1 VTEKPNPGRIFYG
14 WFIVAAAIIGLAL
27 GYSVV
32 AVMAFGTFIN
42 PLEVE
47 FGWSRGQISL
57 GLSII
62 SYTAIFV
69 FPLAGMLVDRIG
81 ARRVLIPSSLLFA
94 ATMASMYFLTDS
106 LWHFYAMCF
115 LIPIMGSGTAPL
127 TYSRIIVAWF
137 DRKRGL
143 ALGIGL
149 AGVGLGTA
157 LVPLIATWIM
167 GTYGWRQAYAG
178 IGILIVLLVMPVV
191 WLVMYNSPREKGLL
205 PDGDAP
211 AADADVYEEKKT
223 LVGLTASEALKTRTF
238 WLMVGSFGIAGL
250 TTSTILIHLIPLMM
264 DRGMSRAE
272 AAGTFAYLGTALLIG
287 RLLAGYLMDKFFAPR
302 VVILFLLG
310 PVIGLAMFASGAT
323 GTTAALCAA
332 LVGMAIG
339 AEFDVMAF
347 FTSRYFGPRAFGQI
361 YGYNYSAFKV
371 GSATGPLIMGVA
383 YDLVGRYDEILWTMS
398 GVMLIACVLVGMIP
412 RYPKL
417 PVRKKPVAGSAAP
430 EPELSPSGTA

>member
-1 VTEKPNPGRIFYG
+1 MNSTSDAGPQHPLSDGKKGIFYG
-14 WFIVAAAIIGLAL
+14 WYVVAATIVGLAL

-69 FPLAGMLVDRIG
+69 FPLTGMLVDKIG
-81 ARRVLIPSSLLFA
+81 AKRVLIPSTLLFA
-94 ATMASMYFLTDS
+94 ITMASMYFMTAS
-106 LWHFYAMCF
+106 LWHFYAMCV

-127 TYSRIIVAWF
+127 TYSRILVAWF
-137 DRKRGL
+137 DRRRGL

-149 AGVGLGTA
+149 AGVGLGTS
-157 LVPLIATWIM
+157 LVPMVATWIM
-167 GTYGWRQAYAG
+167 GQFGWRAAYVG
-178 IGILIVLLVMPVV
+178 IGILIVLFVLPVAASV
-191 WLVMYNSPREKGLL
+191 LHDSPRKRGLL
-205 PDGDAP
+205 PDGDKP
-211 AADADVYEEKKT
+211 DDNDDAEIEKKT
-223 LVGLTASEALKTRTF
+223 VIGLTAKEALKTKTF
-238 WLMVGSFGIAGL
+238 WLMVGSFAIAGL

-272 AAGTFAYLGTALLIG
+272 AAGTFAYLGLALLIG
-287 RLLAGYLMDKFFAPR
+287 RLVAGYLMDRIFAPY
-302 VVILFLLG
+302 VVIFFLLG
-310 PVIGLAMFASGAT
+310 PVVGLALFATGAT
-323 GTTAALCAA
+323 GTLAAICAA

-347 FTSRYFGPRAFGQI
+347 FTSRYFGPRSFGQI

-371 GSATGPLIMGVA
+371 GSATGPLIMGIA
-383 YDLVGRYDEILWTMS
+383 HDMVGRYDEILWAMS
-398 GVMLIACVLVGMIP
+398 GIMLIACVLVGMLP
-412 RYPKL
+412 RYPQL
-417 PVRKKPVAGSAAP
+417 PVRPRARVA
-430 EPELSPSGTA
+430 T